1 MRGNYRLLRRSCCDL
16 RRTTSVWCCGLCAGR
31 YWRSRALAMFATRD
45 TFFDDD
51 TDAAAGEPEQAELEN
66 AVIMPMPAPAGG
78 PGGVEP
84 LLPGD
89 GGGPP
94 GGAWD
99 MGEDEALMPGSG
111 AAPAA
116 AP

>member
-1 MRGNYRLLRRSCCDL
+1 M
-16 RRTTSVWCCGLCAGR
+16 CAGR